1 MSALAVFGHPT
12 TVRCL
17 TGITGHPQHDCI
29 DALDMLHARR
39 LVARTDDQVRI
50 RQDIVRQAVYEGLSP
65 TRRSLLHSL
74 TAEVLRSRTR
84 NLRPDRIAEH
94 YHLAGERQLA
104 CIYALE
110 ATRPSVTLEPRD
122 RSRFVRI
129 AYETSEGRRRE
140 RLTLPLARALHRS
153 RQLVAAVRYATTALR
168 EEHSLSPA
176 ESCTARLIVADIRAL
191 LGREPVFT
199 TLEELA
205 NLEEAALGSGD
216 EAVLAEV
223 LDARLRLLH
232 RACDRDGVRGLFA
245 RLKRLE
251 GLRDPVA
258 NCRVL
263 ATLAMQAEYRNPA
276 EGLVCARRAVTI
288 AREHDLHS
296 EAILVRQRHI
306 AALAVNGLLA
316 TEEGRTSVA
325 EARTAVRRSDDL
337 ASHLLILLELAK
349 WHTAT
354 GELDNAAAFLKN
366 VLAENTDCPEIRSLT
381 KMVRGNLG
389 LARGDL
395 PTALATINTVRG
407 STGSALEDTT
417 TLHGET
423 PGELPGEEA
432 AHTIVPPYLAGAWA
446 ALEGNLLL
454 ETGKFHQASTV
465 AGNCPVDEPLHTVAV
480 DLVLFHARL
489 LSRQGDA
496 RQALD
501 LLGRAAKPHGV
512 ERPLHWLRLTLDRVR
527 LARRSGDPQP
537 ELATRARDLAL
548 RLDLPGLAHEFLPF
562 T

>member
-1 MSALAVFGHPT
+1 MSALAVVGHPT
-12 TVRCL
+12 NGRCL
-17 TGITGHPQHDCI
+17 MGITGHPQHDCI

-39 LVARTDDQVRI
+39 LVERTDDKVGI
-50 RQDIVRQAVYEGLSP
+50 RQDIVRRAVYEGLSP

-110 ATRPSVTLEPRD
+110 AARPSVELQPRD
-122 RSRFVRI
+122 RSRFVKI
-129 AYETSEGRRRE
+129 AYETSDGTRQE
-140 RLTLPLARALHRS
+140 RLTLPLARVLHRS
-153 RQLVAAVRYATTALR
+153 RQLAAAVRYASKALR
-168 EEHSLSPA
+168 EVRSLSPA

-191 LGREPVFT
+191 LGGEPAST
-199 TLEELA
+199 TLDQLA
-205 NLEEAALGSGD
+205 DLEAAALGNGE

-223 LDARLRLLH
+223 LDVRLRLLH
-232 RACDRDGVRGLFA
+232 RAGDRDGVRRLFA
-245 RLKRLE
+245 RVKRLE

-258 NCRVL
+258 NCRIL
-263 ATLAMQAEYRNPA
+263 AILAMHAGYGNPA

-296 EAILVRQRHI
+296 EAMLVRQRHI

-337 ASHLLILLELAK
+337 ASHLFILLELAT

-354 GELDNAAAFLKN
+354 GDLDNAAAFLEK
-366 VLAENTDCPEIRSLT
+366 VAAEHTDCPEIRCL
-381 KMVRGNLG
+381 KNLARGNLA

-395 PTALATINTVRG
+395 PAALATIDTERG
-407 STGSALEDTT
+407 PAGSAPEETT
-417 TLHGET
+417 KLHGDT
-423 PGELPGEEA
+423 LGELPGEEA
-432 AHTIVPPYLAGAWA
+432 DPLVPPYLAGAWA
-446 ALEGNLLL
+446 ALEGNTRL
-454 ETGKFHQASTV
+454 ETGKFQQASTV
-465 AGNCPVDEPLHTVAV
+465 AGNCAVEEPLHNVPV

-489 LSRQGDA
+489 LSRKGDA
-496 RQALD
+496 REALD
-501 LLGRAAKPHGV
+501 LLGRVAEPHGA

-537 ELATRARDLAL
+537 ALAARARDLAL
-548 RLDLPGLAHEFLPF
+548 RLDLPGLAHEFVPF
-562 T
+562 M